1 MQSAC
6 GCWEGCSAAPQP
18 TLAHVYARM
27 HACVRTRMQA
37 HARTHSIAG
46 PPRTR
51 AHLPV
56 RPTRLHM
63 HARACSRPPP
73 PNPLLL
79 LPRRSVKSPY
89 KLVST
94 FPAPDDDVRTM
105 HDNLD
110 KSIGRFPHVRVP
122 LPWRR
127 ASTAVQAL
135 LLGEAWM
142 FAALKPH
149 AQQPPL
155 VLHPLNSQVPFLGTR
170 KRDEKGKLGP
180 YTWMTYAQVREE

>member
-1 MQSAC
+1 
-6 GCWEGCSAAPQP
+6 
-18 TLAHVYARM
+18 
-27 HACVRTRMQA
+27 
-37 HARTHSIAG
+37 
-46 PPRTR
+46 
-51 AHLPV
+51 
-56 RPTRLHM
+56 
-63 HARACSRPPP
+63 
-73 PNPLLL
+73 
-79 LPRRSVKSPY
+79 
-89 KLVST
+89 
-94 FPAPDDDVRTM
+94 M